1 MNAYLT
7 QIPFLLFSATANA
20 AALIMLK
27 FGMGQVGAVSLS
39 DGRLVELGIRA
50 ATNPFIVFGLAAYTV
65 SMASFLIVLSR
76 LDVSVAL
83 PSLSVSY
90 ILVAI
95 FAMIFLGERINLMH
109 SAGIFF
115 VCAGI
120 TLIALK

>member
-7 QIPFLLFSATANA
+7 QVPFLLFSATANA
-20 AALIMLK
+20 VALIMLK
-27 FGMGQVGAVSLS
+27 FGMGQVGAVSFS
-39 DGRLVELGIRA
+39 DGRLAELGIRA
-50 ATNPFIVFGLAAYTV
+50 ATNPFIVFGLTAYTI
-65 SMASFLIVLSR
+65 SMASFLVVLSR

-90 ILVAI
+90 VLVAV

-109 SAGIFF
+109 GAGILF